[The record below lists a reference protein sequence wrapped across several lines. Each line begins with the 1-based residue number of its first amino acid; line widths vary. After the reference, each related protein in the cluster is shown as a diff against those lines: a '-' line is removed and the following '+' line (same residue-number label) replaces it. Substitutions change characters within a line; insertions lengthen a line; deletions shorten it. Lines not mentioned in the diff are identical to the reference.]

1 VGSIRHIGLPVCVCV
16 CVLLSVH
23 LCTASPS
30 VDIRAVVVVD
40 WKIRGKIIRTVLCCV
55 VYDTIV
61 HMRSS
66 YSLRLVL
73 GFRIGL
79 LGNHL

>member
-1 VGSIRHIGLPVCVCV
+1 MGSIRHIGLPVCTCVVCP
-16 CVLLSVH
+16 SV
-23 LCTASPS
+23 CTASPS
-30 VDIRAVVVVD
+30 VDMRAVVVVD

-55 VYDTIV
+55 VSDTIV

-73 GFRIGL
+73 GFRIGF